1 MKTTEITIE
10 VEPSTAELYLSAPEQ
25 QKRQLNLLLSL
36 YIQDA
41 ISSARP
47 LKEVIRQASAEA
59 QANGLTPDI
68 LDELLRDE

>member
-10 VEPSTAELYLSAPEQ
+10 VEPGTAKLYLSASEQ

-41 ISSARP
+41 
-47 LKEVIRQASAEA
+47 
-59 QANGLTPDI
+59 NGLTPEN
-68 LDELLRDE
+68 LEKLLRDE

>member
-41 ISSARP
+41 IASARP
-47 LKEVIRQASAEA
+47 LKEVIRQASTEA
-59 QANGLTPDI
+59 QANGLTPEI

>member
-47 LKEVIRQASAEA
+47 LKEVIRQASGEA